1 MATHSSVLSWRIPP
15 WRREP
20 PEKPGRLQSTTGPQ
34 SRTGLRHSE
43 QLSTY
48 SWEPPILG
56 NILLLFFLQ
65 YLLSERSVVEPF
77 CLYVT
82 IQSTTFLVFSNYLT
96 TIYRVECI
104 NLKFRSFGGC
114 ARPCNCST
122 MTYHLSITLESSLC
136 SPPVNLPTW
145 EDSVFT
151 KSGNAEPTGHL
162 KSLDIISDGDSAL
175 LTREVI

>member
-1 MATHSSVLSWRIPP
+1 
-15 WRREP
+15 
-20 PEKPGRLQSTTGPQ
+20 
-34 SRTGLRHSE
+34 
-43 QLSTY
+43 
-48 SWEPPILG
+48 
-56 NILLLFFLQ
+56 LQ